1 VIIYLHGFNSTPA
14 SNKAGILR
22 RYLAERGLEHHFVCP
37 QLDHWPD
44 HAIATVEAVMA
55 RASTPVTLVGS
66 SLGGFYASTL
76 AERHGVCAV
85 LLNPAVHAQ
94 RDLRAALGPQRNLYS
109 DEAYEFTEEH
119 LAQLDRMYAL
129 RVTPERY
136 LLIVETGDE
145 ILDYRE
151 AVLHYRSAR
160 QIVVEGG
167 DHSLASYPRHLPV
180 IVEFAGLSASDTVSG
195 RTLRV

>member
-1 VIIYLHGFNSTPA
+1 MIIYLHGFNSTPA
-14 SNKAGILR
+14 SVKAGILR
-22 RYLAERGLEHHFVCP
+22 HSLAERGLEHHFACP

-44 HAIATVEAVMA
+44 RAIATIEAVMA
-55 RASTPVTLVGS
+55 RAPAPVTLVGS

-76 AERHGVCAV
+76 AERHGVRAV

-119 LAQLDRMYAL
+119 LAQLDRMYAP

-145 ILDYRE
+145 VLDYRE
-151 AVLHYRSAR
+151 AVLHYRNAR

-167 DHSLASYPRHLPV
+167 DHSLVSYPRHLPA
-180 IVEFAGLSASDTVSG
+180 IVEFAGLVAPGAASAPA
-195 RTLRV
+195 LRV